1 MGFSQEDES
10 EKPEAA
16 WENPVLVIVRGI
28 KYNESYKMLTGG
40 IYMGSY
46 LNPGNEAFAVALN
59 SEIYVD
65 KTGLLTYTNKV
76 MNTLQGY
83 ICNSRPRRFGKSI
96 TANMLTAYYSKGC
109 SSKEMFSGLEISRA
123 KDFEKH
129 LNQYDVLHW
138 DIQWCMEPAGGPEQ
152 IVSYISE
159 KTISEL
165 KEYYPHILPEEI
177 RSLPEALSRI
187 NAASGTKFIVIIDEW
202 DVLIRDEA
210 ADLKTQEEY
219 INFLRAMFKGTEP
232 TKYIQLAY
240 LTGILPVKKEK
251 TQSALNN
258 FKDYSMLHAGPIAP
272 YVGFTETEVQKLCEV
287 YGQKFEEVKRWYDGY
302 QIGKYHVYNP
312 NAVVNL
318 MLEGEFQSYWSGTAS
333 YEAIVPLINMDFDG
347 LKSAVIEML
356 SGDHVPVDVTS
367 FQNDTVSFANKDDVL
382 TYLIHLGY
390 LAYDRT
396 FRTAFIP
403 NEEIRQ
409 ELILATKRKKW
420 NELIVFQKE
429 SEQLLKDTIQMNGN
443 AVAKEIEKI
452 HMEYTSVIQ
461 YHNENSLSCV
471 LTIAYLSSIQYY
483 FKPIRELPTGRGFSD
498 FVFLPK
504 PEYRYDFPALVVEL
518 KWNKNA
524 ETALDQIKRQ
534 HYPASIASY
543 TGDILLVGVNYDK
556 KTKVHECRIEKYLK
570 SGEK

>member
-1 MGFSQEDES
+1 MRAEKERREKMGVF
-10 EKPEAA
+10 
-16 WENPVLVIVRGI
+16 V
-28 KYNESYKMLTGG
+28 
-40 IYMGSY
+40 
-46 LNPGNEAFAVALN
+46 NPGNEAFAVALN

-65 KTGLLTYTNKV
+65 KTELLTYTNKV

-109 SSKEMFSGLEISRA
+109 SSREMFSNLGISKA
-123 KDFEKH
+123 EGFEKH

-138 DIQWCMEPAGGPEQ
+138 DIQWCMEPAGGPEK

-159 KTISEL
+159 QTISEL
-165 KEYYPHILPEEI
+165 KEYYPHILPEKI
-177 RSLPEALSRI
+177 RSLPESLSRI
-187 NAASGTKFIVIIDEW
+187 NAATGTKFIVINDEW

-210 ADLKTQEEY
+210 SDVRTQEEY

-272 YVGFTETEVQKLCEV
+272 YVGFTEAEVQKLCEE
-287 YGQKFEEVKRWYDGY
+287 YGHEFEKVKRWYDGY
-302 QIGKYHVYNP
+302 QIGTYHVYNP

-347 LKSAVIEML
+347 LRGAVIEML
-356 SGDHVPVDVTS
+356 SGDHVPIDITS

-396 FRTAFIP
+396 FKTAFIP

-409 ELILATKRKKW
+409 EMILATKRKKW
-420 NELIVFQKE
+420 NELISFQKE
-429 SEQLLKDTIQMNGN
+429 SEQLLRDTLQMDGD

-452 HMEYTSVIQ
+452 HREYVSVIQ
-461 YHNENSLSCV
+461 YNNENSLSSV
-471 LTIAYLSSIQYY
+471 LSIAYLSAMQYY
-483 FKPIRELPTGRGFSD
+483 FKPIREFPAGRGFAD
-498 FVFLPK
+498 FVFIPK
-504 PEYRYDFPALVVEL
+504 PEFQKFYPALVVEL
-518 KWNKNA
+518 KWNKDVK
-524 ETALDQIKRQ
+524 TALDQIKDRK
-534 HYPASIASY
+534 YPDSVACYA
-543 TGDILLVGVNYDK
+543 GELLLVGINYNE
-556 KTKVHECRIEKYLK
+556 KTKEHECRIEKY
-570 SGEK
+570 EK

>member
-40 IYMGSY
+40 ICMGSY

-138 DIQWCMEPAGGPEQ
+138 DIQWCMEPAGGPER

-258 FKDYSMLHAGPIAP
+258 FKDYSMLYAGPIAP

-347 LKSAVIEML
+347 LKTAIIEMV
-356 SGDHVPVDVTS
+356 SGASVEVDVGS
-367 FQNDTVSFANKDDVL
+367 FQNDVENIVNKDDVL
-382 TYLIHLGY
+382 TYLIHMGY
-390 LAYDRT
+390 LAYSSVNRM
-396 FRTAFIP
+396 AFVP

-409 ELILATKRKKW
+409 ELIRATKRKEW
-420 NELIVFQKE
+420 NEMLKFQQE
-429 SEQLLKDTIQMNGN
+429 SEDLLDATLDMDGEI
-443 AVAKEIEKI
+443 VAAQIEKI
-452 HMEYTSVIQ
+452 HEEYVSAIQ
-461 YHNENSLSCV
+461 YNNENSLSSV
-471 LTIAYLSSIQYY
+471 LALAYLSAMQYY
-483 FKPIRELPTGRGFSD
+483 FKPVREFPTGRGFAD
-498 FVFLPK
+498 FVFIPK
-504 PEYRYDFPALVVEL
+504 TEYRNDYPALVVEL
-518 KWNKNA
+518 KWNKSA
-524 ETALDQIKRQ
+524 VSALQQIKDKK
-534 HYPASIASY
+534 YPDSIQKYA
-543 TGDILLVGVNYDK
+543 GNVLLVGINYSK
-556 KTKVHECRIEKYLK
+556 KEKKHECMIEEYLK
-570 SGEK
+570 K